1 MTRSWRGSA
10 VTSITAS
17 ITASISAVNFDGTD
31 YCSLHYHAQIF
42 DTGDDA
48 VLNGLTV
55 QLSLSNVPRRPSRD
69 RKADER
75 CRANVIRRTTWRRI
89 LPVTLAI
96 TGFAIQSIVLMGA
109 AAIAPDAAAATAP
122 HNTTSSA
129 DTTSSES
136 PTPTPRTTVAPGAN
150 FSFNAPAFSP
160 TNAVRLTGTKDA
172 GSSVVITPRTP
183 GGIPFCTIPASDDT
197 DFGCTAAVASGAAI
211 TLTAVQTSDGVASAP
226 VTAAIDVL
234 GAPTINGPPDSL
246 TTGLISGYGFAGS
259 TVTTV
264 LDGGMTGCSSVASEG
279 GYWSCPLAV
288 PSGPYVVRAKQSR
301 ADLGSGAWSSLSG
314 SLSVVVDRDAPS
326 SAVITS
332 PTAGS
337 RVTGTE
343 VTISGTGETA
353 TRGLAGIAD
362 LYLDN
367 TPACQSSIVDGAFSC
382 GVGGVARGTHTL
394 RVIQRDAAGNYSTP
408 SLPITVY
415 FGLKGGSLAPTSPI
429 VPASPAPQA
438 TPGAPPSTGPPSET
452 PPPHASAPPVPPGG
466 SKNDWGTPTAFGA
479 TLPTLSS
486 SVSTDN
492 LLLAPLLALAFV
504 VLVALPLRLLAG
516 ALRGRIRMPSM
527 RFTGRNRSRTT
538 DSPAATAPR
547 PLNPWLAGAIPLAAA
562 AGLILVAGGVDDQVR
577 YLRLSIAVVIGLGV
591 LNVVGVAIATRL
603 GSTSQRVSGRL
614 RFVPLLLL
622 AALLAAVL
630 SRAIGIHPP
639 VIAGVLIGVGFTH
652 TIGARARAIVNLVEI
667 GSVTALA
674 AGAWLLHGLFGSAEG
689 FWALL
694 AAESL
699 ATIALAG
706 LGSVVV
712 LVLPIATLP
721 GRAVFEWSRPAWLA
735 TVTVAALFA
744 SVVILGG
751 GAASF
756 PMVGAILA
764 ASAFAALSVAV
775 WGWLRFVDP
784 AAAVDLASVE
794 HRA

>member
-1 MTRSWRGSA
+1 M
-10 VTSITAS
+10 
-17 ITASISAVNFDGTD
+17 
-31 YCSLHYHAQIF
+31 
-42 DTGDDA
+42 
-48 VLNGLTV
+48 
-55 QLSLSNVPRRPSRD
+55 
-69 RKADER
+69 
-75 CRANVIRRTTWRRI
+75 
-89 LPVTLAI
+89 TLAI

-122 HNTTSSA
+122 HTTTSSA
-129 DTTSSES
+129 ETPSSES
-136 PTPTPRTTVAPGAN
+136 PTPTPAPRTTVAPGAN

-183 GGIPFCTIPASDDT
+183 GGTPFCTIPASDDT

-226 VTAAIDVL
+226 ITAAIDVL
-234 GAPTINGPPDSL
+234 GAPTVNGPSDSL

-314 SLSVVVDRDAPS
+314 SLSVMVDRDAPS

-353 TRGLAGIAD
+353 TGGLAGIAD

-367 TPACQSSIVDGAFSC
+367 TPACQSAIVDGVFSC
-382 GVGGVARGTHTL
+382 GVGGVVRGTHTL
-394 RVIQRDAAGNYSTP
+394 RVIQRDAAGNYSAP

-415 FGLKGGSLAPTSPI
+415 FGPKSGSLAPTSPI
-429 VPASPAPQA
+429 VPASPAPPA
-438 TPGAPPSTGPPSET
+438 TPGVPPSTVPPSTVPPSET
-452 PPPHASAPPVPPGG
+452 PSPHASAPAVPPGG
-466 SKNDWGTPTAFGA
+466 STNNWGTPTAFGA

-492 LLLAPLLALAFV
+492 LLLAPFLALAFV

-516 ALRGRIRMPSM
+516 AVRGRIRMPSI
-527 RFTGRNRSRTT
+527 RFTGRNRSRATE
-538 DSPAATAPR
+538 SPAATASR

-674 AGAWLLHGLFGSAEG
+674 AGAWLLHGLFGSAAG

-735 TVTVAALFA
+735 AVTVAALFA

-756 PMVGAILA
+756 PMVGAILT

-784 AAAVDLASVE
+784 AAAVDAAGVE